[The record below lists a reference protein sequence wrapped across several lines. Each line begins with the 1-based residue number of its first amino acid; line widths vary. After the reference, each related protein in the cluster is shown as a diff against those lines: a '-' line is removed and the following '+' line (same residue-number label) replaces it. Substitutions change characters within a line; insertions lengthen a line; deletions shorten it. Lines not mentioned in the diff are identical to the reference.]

1 MKSQRR
7 PRCTPGDYFV
17 SPPQTAAD
25 ASEMRHG
32 AAFRKQVFLA
42 WPSAVQLAGAVCCC
56 AIGVTPPAGCLPF
69 QAADNCAEKLEY
81 VGMRNDV
88 RRP

>member
-1 MKSQRR
+1 M
-7 PRCTPGDYFV
+7 